1 MEQPQNL
8 MTRLQE
14 EVQKLQED
22 LDQVRRELTELNVS
36 IPQNSAEVD
45 RLAQRELTISSRQ
58 REMDMNIESYP
69 RNDIR
74 QFFSSLHEVQMR
86 LYMMRTQLEQQQNKQ
101 KSLQDRQRDLQ
112 TMLALL
118 TDVSSQGVTSSTA
131 AMTDGDEEASEQEV
145 ISRIIQAQ
153 EEERQRISQQI
164 HDGPTQTMSNLVLQ
178 AEVCERFID
187 KDPEEAK
194 AELAGLKTTIHHT
207 LQEMRRFIFDVRP
220 MILDDLGLVPTL
232 RRYLQDF
239 GERNNIQANLV
250 LQGSE
255 SRMPKHLEISLFRVI
270 QEALTNVAKH
280 AHAPHARVALEI
292 EEHKITVAVED
303 DGVGFNVAEIDQ
315 ADRRGSRRMGIAN
328 MRQRVEKL
336 LKGRLQI
343 ESTPGKGTRILATIP
358 LGEGGTSTE

>member
-1 MEQPQNL
+1 MEQTQDL
-8 MTRLQE
+8 MARVQAAAQSLQE
-14 EVQKLQED
+14 Q
-22 LDQVRRELTELNVS
+22 LDQIRRELAELNVG

-45 RLAQRELTISSRQ
+45 RLAQRELSISSRQ

-74 QFFSSLHEVQMR
+74 QFFGSLHEVQMR

-101 KSLQDRQRDLQ
+101 KNLQDRQQ
-112 TMLALL
+112 EVQSLL
-118 TDVSSQGVTSSTA
+118 SVMSTVASQGVELATA
-131 AMTDGDEEASEQEV
+131 AVGGDEEATEQEV

-187 KDPEEAK
+187 KDPDEAK

-239 GERNNIQANLV
+239 GERNNIQTNFV

-255 SRMPKHLEISLFRVI
+255 SRLPKHLEISLFRVI

-292 EEHKITVAVED
+292 EERKITVVVED
-303 DGVGFNVAEIDQ
+303 DGVGFNVTEADQ
-315 ADRRGSRRMGIAN
+315 SGKRGSRRMGIAN
-328 MRQRVEKL
+328 IRQRVETL
-336 LKGRLQI
+336 LKGHLQI
-343 ESTPGKGTRILATIP
+343 ESTPGKGTRVIATIP
-358 LGEGGTSTE
+358 LSEGGPSGE

>member
-1 MEQPQNL
+1 MEQTHDL
-8 MTRLQE
+8 TTRVQE
-14 EVQKLQED
+14 AAQKLQGD
-22 LDQVRRELTELNVS
+22 LDQVRRELAELNVG

-58 REMDMNIESYP
+58 REMDMNLDSYP
-69 RNDIR
+69 RGDIR
-74 QFFSSLHEVQMR
+74 QFYVSLHEVQMR
-86 LYMMRTQLEQQQNKQ
+86 LYMMRTQLEQQQNRQ
-101 KSLQDRQRDLQ
+101 KALQDRQRDLQ
-112 TMLALL
+112 TMLSLV
-118 TDVSSQGVTSSTA
+118 TDLGSQGLSATTA
-131 AMTDGDEEASEQEV
+131 AVGSGDEEATEQEV

-187 KDPEEAK
+187 KDPDEAK

-239 GERNNIQANLV
+239 GERNNIQTNFV

-255 SRMPKHLEISLFRVI
+255 SRLPKHLEISLFRVI

-292 EEHKITVAVED
+292 EERKITVVVED
-303 DGVGFNVAEIDQ
+303 DGVGFNLVEAEQ

-336 LKGRLQI
+336 LKGRLAL
-343 ESTPGKGTRILATIP
+343 ESTPGKGTRVIATIP
-358 LGEGGTSTE
+358 LPEGGTSAE

>member
-1 MEQPQNL
+1 M
-8 MTRLQE
+8 
-14 EVQKLQED
+14 VQQVQSD
-22 LDQVRRELTELNVS
+22 LDQLRREIAELNVG

-45 RLAQRELTISSRQ
+45 RLAQRELSISSRQ
-58 REMDMNIESYP
+58 REMDLNLENYP

-74 QFFSSLHEVQMR
+74 QFYSSLQEVQLR
-86 LYMMRTQLEQQQNKQ
+86 LYMMRTQLEQQQSRQ
-101 KSLQDRQRDLQ
+101 KSLQARQKELQ
-112 TMLALL
+112 GLLGLL
-118 TDVSSQGVTSSTA
+118 TEVSSQGVGA
-131 AMTDGDEEASEQEV
+131 AGAVNERGEQAAAEQEV

-239 GERNNIQANLV
+239 GERNSIQTNFV

-255 SRMPKHLEISLFRVI
+255 ARLPKHLEISLFRVI

-280 AHAPHARVALEI
+280 SHAPHARVALEI
-292 EEHKITVAVED
+292 EERKITVVVED
-303 DGVGFNVAEIDQ
+303 DGVGFNVSEMEQ
-315 ADRRGSRRMGIAN
+315 AGKRGSRRMMGIAN
-328 MRQRVEKL
+328 MRQRTETL
-336 LKGRLQI
+336 LKGRLSI
-343 ESTPGKGTRILATIP
+343 ESTLGKGTRVIGTIP
-358 LGEGGTSTE
+358 LSEGGTSGE